1 MQCLKKIHPNVEKE
15 FQCGNFTV
23 HKTLNR
29 FSAIAIDHAHKQN
42 NKCVKG
48 DGGVI
53 GITENSSQLLRWMVS
68 GPEVARVVNEMSYIE
83 NGKFNES
90 KFKTNRH
97 KHVNNL
103 CSTFSEYGNPF
114 KETTGDLLVLD
125 NHDIASED
133 IVSTIT

>member
-1 MQCLKKIHPNVEKE
+1 
-15 FQCGNFTV
+15 
-23 HKTLNR
+23 
-29 FSAIAIDHAHKQN
+29 
-42 NKCVKG
+42 
-48 DGGVI
+48 
-53 GITENSSQLLRWMVS
+53 MVS
-68 GPEVARVVNEMSYIE
+68 GPEVARVVNQFRCHIE

-97 KHVNNL
+97 HEDTTSIQNTLTKHVNNL